1 MLGKDVLAFTKI
13 GEDNVFDS
21 IPLAEI
27 RSVQLMNEESSTEF
41 EAHSSMPKKQRSF
54 LRYGAGTAR
63 SYLSDWRE

>member
-41 EAHSSMPKKQRSF
+41 ETHSSMPKKRSF

-63 SYLSDWRE
+63 RSYLSDWRE